1 MVNGKISQ
9 RHAGS
14 LFPFHFWLKQKF
26 CLGKSPIEVKM
37 GLAEMASCGHQPKL
51 IVLVPRF
58 HWSVFSWEEPLSPSR
73 GCQAAIQTCT
83 SCWHSSHMQVSEWMS
98 ERVSGK
104 QHACRN
110 LVMKILCGVQRGKA
124 TIWNMATWSTWA
136 QFQMARCVSIQYMLM
151 QQDYCA
157 VH

>member
-58 HWSVFSWEEPLSPSR
+58 HWSVFPWEEPLSPSR
-73 GCQAAIQTCT
+73 GCQAAIQICT
-83 SCWHSSHMQVSEWMS
+83 YYWHSSCTQVSEWVS
-98 ERVSGK
+98 EWDTTCIQKSCHENIVWRAEREGDNMEYGHTKHVSSIPIGT
-104 QHACRN
+104 
-110 LVMKILCGVQRGKA
+110 LCV
-124 TIWNMATWSTWA
+124 N
-136 QFQMARCVSIQYMLM
+136 
-151 QQDYCA
+151 A
-157 VH
+157 VYANAE